1 MIQNGSKK
9 KCGQT
14 SNQKFLFILSSKQF
28 CTPFEK
34 ITFFW
39 AEKKKSQKFEKYTK
53 GRRMSLSGPTK
64 RLIQRPLLMTF
75 SDQEEARLLENLR
88 EDREKDVVSKYGLTP
103 EQLPDLIKYNP
114 NIAFE
119 CLLNL
124 CKTKEINQ

>member
-1 MIQNGSKK
+1 MRVATLDADEVEN
-9 KCGQT
+9 
-14 SNQKFLFILSSKQF
+14 
-28 CTPFEK
+28 
-34 ITFFW
+34 
-39 AEKKKSQKFEKYTK
+39 
-53 GRRMSLSGPTK
+53 
-64 RLIQRPLLMTF
+64 LIAVALQQPI